1 METSSNEQVRVHL
14 HTIME
19 IASGSFQRSVDEVVV
34 LFTFFVTDDLAPNER
49 HLCVQ
54 HTYGWEDVSSLLIQ
68 QGKERLMEIQQHDGV
83 VLMELQYSGRA
94 SLSTME
100 VEEVLEREKEATKGQ
115 GVQV

>member
-1 METSSNEQVRVHL
+1 M
-14 HTIME
+14 
-19 IASGSFQRSVDEVVV
+19 
-34 LFTFFVTDDLAPNER
+34 
-49 HLCVQ
+49 
-54 HTYGWEDVSSLLIQ
+54 
-68 QGKERLMEIQQHDGV
+68 KIQQHDGV